1 MIYADWTDVTYSASI
16 LAPSLDPHYLLANA
30 SWLAGALLTIFLDLF
45 VMAQFALY
53 GYQDKKRAQEGKLR
67 IHDDEEDSAL
77 I

>member
-1 MIYADWTDVTYSASI
+1 VTYSASI

-45 VMAQFALY
+45 VMAQFAVY
-53 GYQDKKRAQEGKLR
+53 GAQDKKRAAEGILSA
-67 IHDDEEDSAL
+67 DDENDESAL